1 MSKGLEKDR
10 KAARSKVKEAEA
22 EEVVTAEEAEEVV
35 SAEEVVTAEEAEEVM
50 AAEEAEEV
58 VAEEEMVAASPEYGS
73 EEVTS
78 GMAGGGRNLYY
89 NKNMIRY

>member
-35 SAEEVVTAEEAEEVM
+35 SAEEVVTAEEAEEV
-50 AAEEAEEV
+50 